1 MNLKFKISS
10 IIIIFTIINLSSL
23 QADEDYSFVEWL
35 ENIKNIATKEGISQ
49 ETVDSSLRDIAI
61 NERVLE
67 LDRSQPEFTLT
78 LDEYLNNTTPKS
90 RMLKGKKLYSEHKDL
105 LLRIYNKYGVQP
117 RFILAL
123 WGIETSFGTYTGS
136 FNVIR
141 SLSTLSHDIRR
152 REFFTDELIN
162 ALTIIDQGHIT
173 SDEMMGSWAGAMGQ
187 NQFMP
192 SSFLNYATDFDKDSK
207 KDIWSTLPD
216 VFASSSNYLKES
228 GWNDDLTWGREVMT
242 SKSIPDDL
250 ITTSAKEINISKPL
264 SEWADYCALKP
275 GGIFGVVEHRAKPG
289 TSLED
294 MRKSGYV
301 TEELTINL
309 AKEVGFALSDRSNI
323 NNNINISS
331 SRSRRMSRRRSRGSS
346 RHRHRSSSRR
356 SWWRCVCCRGSCCWR
371 RCCGLAWWRCCC

>member
-141 SLSTLSHDIRR
+141 SLSTLSHDLRR

-192 SSFLNYATDFDKDSK
+192 SSFLNYATDFDKDGK

-242 SKSIPDDL
+242 AKSIPDNL

-264 SEWADYCALKP
+264 SEWAAL
-275 GGIFGVVEHRAKPG
+275 GILKKNGEKLPIRDIQAYLVYPEGEEGRKFLVYENFKVIMKWNRSLFFGL
-289 TSLED
+289 S
-294 MRKSGYV
+294 
-301 TEELTINL
+301 
-309 AKEVGFALSDRSNI
+309 VGILSDMI
-323 NNNINISS
+323 EYY
-331 SRSRRMSRRRSRGSS
+331 
-346 RHRHRSSSRR
+346 
-356 SWWRCVCCRGSCCWR
+356 
-371 RCCGLAWWRCCC
+371 

>member
-35 ENIKNIATKEGISQ
+35 ENIKNIATKEGISE
-49 ETVDSSLRDIAI
+49 ETIDLSFRDIAI

-78 LDEYLNNTTPKS
+78 LNEYLNNTTPKS

-141 SLSTLSHDIRR
+141 SLSTLSHDLRR

-192 SSFLNYATDFDKDSK
+192 SSFLNYATDFDKDGK

-242 SKSIPDDL
+242 IKSIPDNF

-264 SEWADYCALKP
+264 SEWAAL
-275 GGIFGVVEHRAKPG
+275 GILKKNGEKLPIRDIQAYLVYPEGEEGRKFLVYENFKVIMKWNRSLFFGL
-289 TSLED
+289 S
-294 MRKSGYV
+294 
-301 TEELTINL
+301 
-309 AKEVGFALSDRSNI
+309 VGILSDMI
-323 NNNINISS
+323 EYY
-331 SRSRRMSRRRSRGSS
+331 
-346 RHRHRSSSRR
+346 
-356 SWWRCVCCRGSCCWR
+356 
-371 RCCGLAWWRCCC
+371 

>member
-1 MNLKFKISS
+1 M
-10 IIIIFTIINLSSL
+10 

-49 ETVDSSLRDIAI
+49 ETVNSSLRDIAI

-105 LLRIYNKYGVQP
+105 LLRIYSKYGVQP

-141 SLSTLSHDIRR
+141 SLSTLSHDLRR

-162 ALTIIDQGHIT
+162 ALAIIDQGHIT
-173 SDEMMGSWAGAMGQ
+173 ANEMMGSSAGAMGQ

-192 SSFLNYATDFDKDSK
+192 SSFLNYATDFDNDGK

-228 GWNDDLTWGREVMT
+228 GWNDDLTWGREVIAT
-242 SKSIPDDL
+242 KSIPDDF
-250 ITTSAKEINISKPL
+250 ITTSAKEINISKSL
-264 SEWADYCALKP
+264 SEWADLGILKKNRGKLP
-275 GGIFGVVEHRAKPG
+275 LRDIQAYLVYPEGEEGRKFLVYENFKVIMKWNRSLFFGLSVGI
-289 TSLED
+289 
-294 MRKSGYV
+294 
-301 TEELTINL
+301 
-309 AKEVGFALSDRSNI
+309 LSDMI
-323 NNNINISS
+323 EYY
-331 SRSRRMSRRRSRGSS
+331 
-346 RHRHRSSSRR
+346 
-356 SWWRCVCCRGSCCWR
+356 
-371 RCCGLAWWRCCC
+371 

>member
-35 ENIKNIATKEGISQ
+35 ENIKNIATKEGISE
-49 ETVDSSLRDIAI
+49 ETIDLSFRDIAI

-141 SLSTLSHDIRR
+141 SLSTLSHDLRR

-192 SSFLNYATDFDKDSK
+192 SSFLNYATDFDKDGK

-242 SKSIPDDL
+242 AKSIPDDF
-250 ITTSAKEINISKPL
+250 ITTSAKEINISKSL
-264 SEWADYCALKP
+264 SEWASLGILKKNGEKLP
-275 GGIFGVVEHRAKPG
+275 LRDIQAYLVYPEGEEGRKFLVYENFKVIMKWNRSLFFGLSVGI
-289 TSLED
+289 
-294 MRKSGYV
+294 
-301 TEELTINL
+301 
-309 AKEVGFALSDRSNI
+309 LSDMI
-323 NNNINISS
+323 EYY
-331 SRSRRMSRRRSRGSS
+331 
-346 RHRHRSSSRR
+346 
-356 SWWRCVCCRGSCCWR
+356 
-371 RCCGLAWWRCCC
+371 

>member
-10 IIIIFTIINLSSL
+10 IIIIFTIINLPSL
-23 QADEDYSFVEWL
+23 QADEGYSFVEWL
-35 ENIKNIATKEGISQ
+35 ENIKNIATKEGISE
-49 ETVDSSLRDIAI
+49 ETIDLSFRDVAI

-141 SLSTLSHDIRR
+141 SLSTLSHDLRR

-192 SSFLNYATDFDKDSK
+192 SSFLNYAKDFDNDGK

-228 GWNDDLTWGREVMT
+228 GWNNDLTWGREVMT
-242 SKSIPDDL
+242 TKSIQDNF
-250 ITTSAKEINISKPL
+250 ITTSAKEINISKSL
-264 SEWADYCALKP
+264 SELAAL
-275 GGIFGVVEHRAKPG
+275 GILKKNGEKLPLRDIQAYLVYPEGEEGRKFLVYENFKVIMKWNRSLFFGL
-289 TSLED
+289 S
-294 MRKSGYV
+294 
-301 TEELTINL
+301 
-309 AKEVGFALSDRSNI
+309 VGILSDMI
-323 NNNINISS
+323 EYY
-331 SRSRRMSRRRSRGSS
+331 
-346 RHRHRSSSRR
+346 
-356 SWWRCVCCRGSCCWR
+356 
-371 RCCGLAWWRCCC
+371 

>member
-1 MNLKFKISS
+1 MSIKFKITS
-10 IIIIFTIINLSSL
+10 IKIIFNIINLSSL

-49 ETVDSSLRDIAI
+49 ETVDLSLRDIVI

-141 SLSTLSHDIRR
+141 SLSTLSHDLRR

-192 SSFLNYATDFDKDSK
+192 SSFLNYATDFDKDGK

-242 SKSIPDDL
+242 SKSIPGDF
-250 ITTSAKEINISKPL
+250 ITTSAKEINISKSL
-264 SEWADYCALKP
+264 SEWAAL
-275 GGIFGVVEHRAKPG
+275 GILKKNGEKLPLRDIQAYLVYPEDDEGRKFLVYENFKVIMKWNRSLFFGL
-289 TSLED
+289 S
-294 MRKSGYV
+294 
-301 TEELTINL
+301 
-309 AKEVGFALSDRSNI
+309 VGILSDMI
-323 NNNINISS
+323 EYY
-331 SRSRRMSRRRSRGSS
+331 
-346 RHRHRSSSRR
+346 
-356 SWWRCVCCRGSCCWR
+356 
-371 RCCGLAWWRCCC
+371 

>member
-23 QADEDYSFVEWL
+23 QADEDYSFVKWL
-35 ENIKNIATKEGISQ
+35 ENIKNIATKQGISE
-49 ETVDSSLRDIAI
+49 ETIDLSFRDIAI
-61 NERVLE
+61 HERVLE

-105 LLRIYNKYGVQP
+105 LLRIYSKYGVQP

-141 SLSTLSHDIRR
+141 SLSTLSHDLRR

-192 SSFLNYATDFDKDSK
+192 SSFLNYATDFDNDGK

-242 SKSIPDDL
+242 SKSISDNF
-250 ITTSAKEINISKPL
+250 ITTSAKEINISKSL
-264 SEWADYCALKP
+264 SEWAAL
-275 GGIFGVVEHRAKPG
+275 GILKKNGEKLPLRDIQAYLVYPEGEEGQKFLVYENFKVIMKWNRSLFFGL
-289 TSLED
+289 S
-294 MRKSGYV
+294 
-301 TEELTINL
+301 
-309 AKEVGFALSDRSNI
+309 VGILSDMI
-323 NNNINISS
+323 EYY
-331 SRSRRMSRRRSRGSS
+331 
-346 RHRHRSSSRR
+346 
-356 SWWRCVCCRGSCCWR
+356 
-371 RCCGLAWWRCCC
+371 

>member
-23 QADEDYSFVEWL
+23 QADEDYSFFEWL
-35 ENIKNIATKEGISQ
+35 ENIKNIATKEGISE
-49 ETVDSSLRDIAI
+49 ETIDLSFRDIVI

-78 LDEYLNNTTPKS
+78 LNEYLSNTTPKS

-141 SLSTLSHDIRR
+141 SLSTLSHDLRR

-162 ALTIIDQGHIT
+162 ALAIIDQGHIT
-173 SDEMMGSWAGAMGQ
+173 ANEMMGSWAGAMGQ

-192 SSFLNYATDFDKDSK
+192 SSFLNYATDFDKDGK
-207 KDIWSTLPD
+207 KDIWATLPD

-242 SKSIPDDL
+242 LKSIPGDF
-250 ITTSAKEINISKPL
+250 ITTSAKEINISKSL
-264 SEWADYCALKP
+264 SEWAAL
-275 GGIFGVVEHRAKPG
+275 GILKKNGEKLPLRDIQAYLVYPEGEEGRKFLVYENFKVIMKWNRSLFFGL
-289 TSLED
+289 S
-294 MRKSGYV
+294 
-301 TEELTINL
+301 
-309 AKEVGFALSDRSNI
+309 VGILSDMI
-323 NNNINISS
+323 EYY
-331 SRSRRMSRRRSRGSS
+331 
-346 RHRHRSSSRR
+346 
-356 SWWRCVCCRGSCCWR
+356 
-371 RCCGLAWWRCCC
+371 

>member
-35 ENIKNIATKEGISQ
+35 ENIKNIATKEGISE
-49 ETVDSSLRDIAI
+49 ETIDLSFRDIAI

-141 SLSTLSHDIRR
+141 SLSTLSHDLRR

-192 SSFLNYATDFDKDSK
+192 SSFLNYATDFDKDGK

-242 SKSIPDDL
+242 AKSIPDNF

-264 SEWADYCALKP
+264 SEWAAL
-275 GGIFGVVEHRAKPG
+275 GILKKNGEMLPIRDIQAYLVYPEGEEGRKFLVYENFKVIMKWNRSLFFGL
-289 TSLED
+289 S
-294 MRKSGYV
+294 
-301 TEELTINL
+301 
-309 AKEVGFALSDRSNI
+309 VGILSDMI
-323 NNNINISS
+323 EYY
-331 SRSRRMSRRRSRGSS
+331 
-346 RHRHRSSSRR
+346 
-356 SWWRCVCCRGSCCWR
+356 
-371 RCCGLAWWRCCC
+371 

>member
-1 MNLKFKISS
+1 
-10 IIIIFTIINLSSL
+10 
-23 QADEDYSFVEWL
+23 
-35 ENIKNIATKEGISQ
+35 
-49 ETVDSSLRDIAI
+49 
-61 NERVLE
+61 
-67 LDRSQPEFTLT
+67 
-78 LDEYLNNTTPKS
+78 
-90 RMLKGKKLYSEHKDL
+90 MLKGKKLYSEHKDL

-141 SLSTLSHDIRR
+141 SLSTLSHDLRR

-192 SSFLNYATDFDKDSK
+192 SSFLNYATDFDKDGK

-242 SKSIPDDL
+242 TKSIPDNF
-250 ITTSAKEINISKPL
+250 ITTSAKEINISKSL
-264 SEWADYCALKP
+264 SEWAAL
-275 GGIFGVVEHRAKPG
+275 GILKKNGEKLPLRDIQAYLVYPEGEEGRKFLVYENFKVIMKWNRSLFFGL
-289 TSLED
+289 S
-294 MRKSGYV
+294 
-301 TEELTINL
+301 
-309 AKEVGFALSDRSNI
+309 VGILSDMI
-323 NNNINISS
+323 EYY
-331 SRSRRMSRRRSRGSS
+331 
-346 RHRHRSSSRR
+346 
-356 SWWRCVCCRGSCCWR
+356 
-371 RCCGLAWWRCCC
+371 